1 MRVNSGNLKGRKLIE
16 NKYDHIRPTTDK
28 VRQALFTKLQ
38 FFLQEKKVL
47 DLFCGTGALGIEA
60 LSRGASSVLFVDK
73 DFRSVQMTKENL
85 KNLKIDAKVVKCDAV
100 KFVEVCNEN
109 YDLILLDPPYKS
121 GLYEKVL
128 PKIYEKNL
136 LNDDGVI
143 VCEHASNDTFDY
155 SPFQVYD
162 EKKYGNITLTFLEKK
177 NYN

>member
-1 MRVNSGNLKGRKLIE
+1 MEKEKKDYSQTLNLPKTDFPMRGNLPEKEPGILE
-16 NKYDHIRPTTDK
+16 N
-28 VRQALFTKLQ
+28 VF
-38 FFLQEKKVL
+38 
-47 DLFCGTGALGIEA
+47 
-60 LSRGASSVLFVDK
+60 
-73 DFRSVQMTKENL
+73 EN
-85 KNLKIDAKVVKCDAV
+85 
-100 KFVEVCNEN
+100 
-109 YDLILLDPPYKS
+109 

-177 NYN
+177 N